1 MWDEILKLVTAGS
14 LFGLPTFAFMSM
26 PFIVGLVVGFLLKK
40 AAKIGLILLVLSA
53 AGMYFGVFSISFD
66 KLKHLGSVIAP
77 TAQHGAAVVIGML
90 PLGTGLIVGLIL
102 GFKYG

>member
-26 PFIVGLVVGFLLKK
+26 PFIAGLVVGFLLKK
-40 AAKIGLILLVLSA
+40 AVKIGLILLVLAA

-66 KLKHLGSVIAP
+66 QLRSVISVVGP

-90 PLGTGLIVGLIL
+90 PLGAGLVVGLIL
-102 GFKYG
+102 GFRYG